1 MIEALLRGPGTH
13 DRASLIDQLLEMP
26 SNDVG
31 CWQLVLRGREEDR
44 RVGAMASP
52 FVGDAVDVDG
62 VPIQAVLTLDRDATP
77 MELEIM
83 RLDGQPLQ
91 TSVETLV
98 FTFVKEG

>member
-1 MIEALLRGPGTH
+1 M
-13 DRASLIDQLLEMP
+13 IDQLLEMP
-26 SNDVG
+26 SSEVG
-31 CWQLVLRGREEDR
+31 CWQLVLRGREMDR
-44 RVGAMASP
+44 RLGAVASP

-91 TSVETLV
+91 APVETLT
-98 FTFVKEG
+98 FAFVKER